1 MNGPIITTAVYRIE
15 TERLVVRCWDP
26 KDAVLLQQASAEN
39 KEHLLPFMP
48 WAADEPQ
55 TVEQKIEL
63 TRRFRGLFDRGED
76 YVYGIFNKD
85 ESRVLGG
92 SGLHTRM
99 KDNALEIGYW
109 LHKDF
114 LNQGYITESSAALTK
129 VAFEIYHVERMEI
142 HCAVE
147 NLASAAIP
155 RKLGYIHEA
164 TRRRMAYAN
173 GGPTDSMIW
182 TLFADE
188 YPHTPSVNAKIRAYD
203 VVGNEIL
210 YP

>member
-1 MNGPIITTAVYRIE
+1 MSALVITKPVYRIE
-15 TERLVVRCWDP
+15 TNRLVIRCWDP
-26 KDAVLLQQASAEN
+26 KDAALIQEAAAAS

-55 TVEQKIEL
+55 TVAQKVEL
-63 TRRFRGLFDRGED
+63 ARRFRGLFDRGED

-85 ESRVLGG
+85 ETRVLGG
-92 SGLHTRM
+92 TGLHTRL

-114 LNQGYITESSAALTK
+114 VNQGLITESSAALTK

-142 HCAVE
+142 HCSVE
-147 NLASAAIP
+147 NLASAAVP

-164 TRRRMAYAN
+164 TRRRLGWAHGQAS
-173 GGPTDSMIW
+173 DSMVW

-188 YPHTPSVNAKIRAYD
+188 YPNTPSALAVIHAFD
-203 VVGNEIL
+203 VAGNSL
-210 YP
+210 